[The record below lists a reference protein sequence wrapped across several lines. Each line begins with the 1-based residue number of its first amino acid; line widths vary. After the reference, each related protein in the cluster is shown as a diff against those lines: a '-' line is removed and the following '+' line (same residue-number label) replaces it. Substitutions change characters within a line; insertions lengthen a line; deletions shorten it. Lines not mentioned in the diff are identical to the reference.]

1 MLLLASTLDLFL
13 RRLTRT
19 AGRPRLRAPIYA
31 TILVVGTGAS
41 AWFSYVG
48 YRDAASALPT
58 EASFSG
64 LVALGV
70 AFLTAGPI
78 ILLVDGARDRSGQFQ
93 RCVASLPLSSRRLAA
108 LAWFPPALFGAVVVG
123 WLTPPTL
130 LTLLGSGVAPA
141 AALGFTLVPLALG
154 AVSALLAL
162 SVSSLV
168 LRGARWDVARPPV
181 AYLLWVATVVVEL
194 MGCLEAL
201 EGRHDPATAWLLLPR
216 VALALATGTEI
227 DPGTIAIS
235 AAVLGGVVLLAWLG
249 SRGRNETQRQ
259 RSVRREWRGRS
270 RLVGDLVYVLRDAN
284 MTANILSALVL
295 CSVTAV
301 LLNRLPPELQSGA
314 FRAGATIICLCAAV
328 PCRGIRGIHPVR
340 PTAARLLRVSVVG
353 WVVRHTVIATLLF
366 LGLALPLWLLP
377 GPRNR
382 HTVAL
387 AVAIALT
394 ALACSILVGSV
405 FVVRADNSLG
415 QVMGALMLITIGG
428 AAEWAIGGLDPVA
441 ALTLASAAY
450 ALACVFAIVLE
461 RARWTYRSGH
471 RPAH

>member
-1 MLLLASTLDLFL
+1 MLLFASTLDLFL

-19 AGRPRLRAPIYA
+19 AGRPRLRTPIYA

-48 YRDAASALPT
+48 YRDAASASST
-58 EASFSG
+58 EASFAG

-70 AFLTAGPI
+70 AFLTAGPV

-130 LTLLGSGVAPA
+130 LTLLGSGIAPA

-154 AVSALLAL
+154 GVSAFLAL
-162 SVSSLV
+162 TVSSLV
-168 LRGARWDVARPPV
+168 LPGARWDVVRPPV

-194 MGCLEAL
+194 LGCFEAL
-201 EGRHDPATAWLLLPR
+201 EGHHDPATAWLLLPR
-216 VALALATGTEI
+216 VAVALATGTDL
-227 DPGTIAIS
+227 DPGTMAAS
-235 AAVLGGVVLLAWLG
+235 AAVVGGVVLLAWLG
-249 SRGRNETQRQ
+249 SRGRVTTRRQ
-259 RSVRREWRGRS
+259 GSVRREWRGRS

-301 LLNRLPPELQSGA
+301 LVNRLPPELQSGA

-340 PTAARLLRVSVVG
+340 PTAARLLRVGLVG
-353 WVVRHTVIATLLF
+353 WVIRHLVIATLLF
-366 LGLALPLWLLP
+366 LGLTLPLWFLP
-377 GPRNR
+377 GIRGQ
-382 HTVAL
+382 HAVAL

-415 QVMGALMLITIGG
+415 QVMGALVVITVGG
-428 AAEWAIGGLDPVA
+428 AAEWVIGGLQPATSLALGAVA
-441 ALTLASAAY
+441 YVLAW
-450 ALACVFAIVLE
+450 VFAIALE
-461 RARWTYRSGH
+461 RMRWTYRSGQ